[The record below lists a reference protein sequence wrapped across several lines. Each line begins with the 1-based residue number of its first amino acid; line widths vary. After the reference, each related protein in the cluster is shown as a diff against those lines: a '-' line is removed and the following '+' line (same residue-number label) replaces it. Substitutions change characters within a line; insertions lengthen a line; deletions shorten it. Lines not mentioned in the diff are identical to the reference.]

1 MGRPKTSWSV
11 ARVALRAVGH
21 GSTVRAAAQRAGISV
36 TTVESLLRE
45 HGRVRLRERKA
56 RPNALTID
64 EREQIMLGIATGESS
79 AAIGRQLGR
88 HRGTIGREIAA
99 SGGREAYKAHGAQGR
114 AEEAAR
120 RQRRTWTQTRPWLWN
135 EVVDLLRS
143 EQWSPQQISVRLR
156 SEHPDNPDWWV
167 SHESIYQAVFVQAK
181 GTLRKELTACLR
193 TGRARRRA
201 HGRVPKSPVGQI
213 KDMVNISDRP
223 AEVEDRALPG
233 HWEGDLIVGAYSRS
247 HVATLVKRSTRFG
260 MLVKLD
266 NATAEHAACRLA
278 GAAKRLPTHLTRSL
292 TWDQGKELSGHA
304 AFTVATGIPVYF
316 CDPHSPW
323 QRGSNENWNGLVRQ
337 YLPKG
342 TDLSVHSQAELDS
355 IAIKL
360 NGRPRQTLDWQTPA
374 ERFEQLVAATA

>member
-79 AAIGRQLGR
+79 AAIGRRLGR

-143 EQWSPQQISVRLR
+143 EQWSPQR
-156 SEHPDNPDWWV
+156 SGPEVAGWADQRHGQ
-167 SHESIYQAVFVQAK
+167 HQRQ
-181 GTLRKELTACLR
+181 
-193 TGRARRRA
+193 ARR
-201 HGRVPKSPVGQI
+201 S
-213 KDMVNISDRP
+213 
-223 AEVEDRALPG
+223 
-233 HWEGDLIVGAYSRS
+233 
-247 HVATLVKRSTRFG
+247 
-260 MLVKLD
+260 
-266 NATAEHAACRLA
+266 
-278 GAAKRLPTHLTRSL
+278 
-292 TWDQGKELSGHA
+292 
-304 AFTVATGIPVYF
+304 
-316 CDPHSPW
+316 
-323 QRGSNENWNGLVRQ
+323 
-337 YLPKG
+337 
-342 TDLSVHSQAELDS
+342 
-355 IAIKL
+355 
-360 NGRPRQTLDWQTPA
+360 
-374 ERFEQLVAATA
+374 